1 MPTITDHLA
10 GLTQPTQSARSLG
23 YRMPGEFEPV
33 AAVWLTYPHNRD
45 TWPDCFDKACAQ
57 YDEFIKQASRFT
69 KVNIIGRDFNWK
81 TNDSWVRDYGPIF
94 VVRNEGTEA
103 RRHEGT
109 EGQRHEGTEAR
120 RHEGTEG
127 KASENESEISNL
139 KSQISNPQSQ
149 ISNLKS
155 QIPSTRNSELET
167 RNLSPL
173 ACHDFTFNGWGGKYD
188 TDHYQPRIDD
198 IIPRFIAK
206 HLNIPIWRHDL
217 ILEGGSIDVNGRGS
231 VLTTEQCLLN
241 VNRNSKLTRARIEES
256 LHEALGT
263 RHIIWL
269 PGGIE
274 GDDTDGH
281 IDDVARFIDPA
292 TIAMI
297 RAPRGHPDHEMLERN
312 WAALSTAK
320 DQDGDAI
327 NLVALPVPEPRF
339 YDYPPIGNDEGGHY
353 QLPMS
358 HANFLILNEGV
369 LVPTF
374 GQKSDDEAIAALE
387 KAMPRHTIVGVRCDH
402 LVVGFGAMHCLSMQ
416 QPRI

>member
-1 MPTITDHLA
+1 MPQLNDHLT
-10 GLTQPTQSARSLG
+10 GLTQPTQSARALG

-33 AAVWLTYPHNRD
+33 DAVWLTYPHNRD
-45 TWPDCFDKACAQ
+45 TWPNCFDKACAQ
-57 YDEFIKQASRFT
+57 YDQFIKEASRFT
-69 KVNIIGRDFNWK
+69 KVNVIGREFNWK

-94 VVRNEGTEA
+94 VVNNTPGS
-103 RRHEGT
+103 G
-109 EGQRHEGTEAR
+109 
-120 RHEGTEG
+120 
-127 KASENESEISNL
+127 L
-139 KSQISNPQSQ
+139 
-149 ISNLKS
+149 
-155 QIPSTRNSELET
+155 
-167 RNLSPL
+167 L

-188 TDHYQPRIDD
+188 TDNYQPQIDD
-198 IIPRFIAK
+198 VIPRFAAK
-206 HLNIPIWRHDL
+206 HLNIPIWCHDL

-241 VNRNSKLTRARIEES
+241 VNRNSKLTRAQIEQG
-256 LHEALGT
+256 LHDALGT

-281 IDDVARFIDPA
+281 IDDVARFIDA
-292 TIAMI
+292 TTIAMI
-297 RAPRGHPDHEMLERN
+297 RAPKDNPDHEMLERN
-312 WAALSTAK
+312 WAALADAK
-320 DQDGDAI
+320 DQDGNAI

-374 GQKSDDEAIAALE
+374 GQKSDDDAIAALQ
-387 KAMPRHTIVGVRCDH
+387 KAMPAHTIVGVRCEH

-416 QPRI
+416 QPRV

>member
-1 MPTITDHLA
+1 MPHLTDHLA

-23 YRMPGEFEPV
+23 YRVPGEFEPV
-33 AAVWLTYPHNRD
+33 SAVWLTYPHNLD
-45 TWPDCFDKACAQ
+45 TWPNCYDKACAQ
-57 YDEFIKQASRFT
+57 YDQFIRQASRFT
-69 KVNIIGRDFNWK
+69 KVNVIGRDFKWK

-94 VVRNEGTEA
+94 VVKSEGT
-103 RRHEGT
+103 RG
-109 EGQRHEGTEAR
+109 GD
-120 RHEGTEG
+120 
-127 KASENESEISNL
+127 AST
-139 KSQISNPQSQ
+139 
-149 ISNLKS
+149 
-155 QIPSTRNSELET
+155 TRNSELET
-167 RNLSPL
+167 RNSPL

-188 TDHYQPRIDD
+188 TDDYQPQIDD
-198 IIPRFIAK
+198 VIPRLVAK
-206 HLNIPIWRHDL
+206 HLNIPIWCHDL

-241 VNRNSKLTRARIEES
+241 VNRNSKLTRTQIEQG
-256 LHEALGT
+256 LHDALGT
-263 RHIIWL
+263 RHILWL

-281 IDDVARFIDPA
+281 IDDVARFIDA
-292 TIAMI
+292 TTIAMI
-297 RAPRGHPDHEMLERN
+297 RAPKGHPDHEMLERN
-312 WAALSTAK
+312 WAALSKAK
-320 DQDGDAI
+320 DQDGNAI
-327 NLVALPVPEPRF
+327 NLVALPMPEPRF

-374 GQKSDDEAIAALE
+374 GQKSDDLALAALQ
-387 KAMPRHTIVGVRCDH
+387 KAMPRHTIVGVPCDW

>member
-1 MPTITDHLA
+1 MMPTFPDHLD
-10 GLTQPTQSARSLG
+10 GLNQPPQSARSLG
-23 YRMPGEFEPV
+23 YRVPGEFEPV
-33 AAVWLTYPHNRD
+33 DAVWLTYLHNRD
-45 TWPDCFDKACAQ
+45 TWPNCFDKACAQ
-57 YDEFIKQASRFT
+57 YDQFIQQASRFT
-69 KVNIIGRDFNWK
+69 NVNVIGRDFNWK

-94 VVRNEGTEA
+94 VVKD
-103 RRHEGT
+103 EGT
-109 EGQRHEGTEAR
+109 EGGSATA
-120 RHEGTEG
+120 T
-127 KASENESEISNL
+127 
-139 KSQISNPQSQ
+139 SQSDPTPH
-149 ISNLKS
+149 L
-155 QIPSTRNSELET
+155 
-167 RNLSPL
+167 L
-173 ACHDFTFNGWGGKYD
+173 ACHDFTFNGCGGKYD
-188 TDHYQPRIDD
+188 TDDYQPQIDD
-198 IIPRFIAK
+198 VIPRLIAR
-206 HLNIPIWRHDL
+206 HLNIPIWCHDL

-241 VNRNSKLTRARIEES
+241 VNRNSKLSRAQIEQS

-281 IDDVARFIDPA
+281 IDDVARFINPT

-297 RAPRGHPDHEMLERN
+297 RAPRDNPDHEMLERN

-320 DQDGDAI
+320 DQDGNAI

-339 YDYPPIGNDEGGHY
+339 YDYPPIGNDEGGRY

-369 LVPTF
+369 LVHTF
-374 GQKSDDEAIAALE
+374 GQRSDEQAIAALQQ
-387 KAMPRHTIVGVRCDH
+387 AMPQHTIVGVRCEH

-416 QPRI
+416 QPRV

>member
-1 MPTITDHLA
+1 MPHLTDHLN
-10 GLTQPTQSARSLG
+10 GLTQPAQSARSLG

-33 AAVWLTYPHNRD
+33 AAVWLTYPHNLD
-45 TWPDCFDKACAQ
+45 TWPNCYDKACAQ
-57 YDEFIKQASRFT
+57 YDQFIKQASRFT
-69 KVNIIGRDFNWK
+69 KVNVIGRDFNWK

-94 VVRNEGTEA
+94 VVKSEGTKA

-109 EGQRHEGTEAR
+109 KGEEAS
-120 RHEGTEG
+120 T
-127 KASENESEISNL
+127 
-139 KSQISNPQSQ
+139 
-149 ISNLKS
+149 
-155 QIPSTRNSELET
+155 TRNSELET
-167 RNLSPL
+167 RNFPPL

-188 TDHYQPRIDD
+188 TADYQPQIDD
-198 IIPRFIAK
+198 VIPRLVAK
-206 HLNIPIWRHDL
+206 HLNIPIWCHDL
-217 ILEGGSIDVNGRGS
+217 ILEGGSIDVNGTGS

-241 VNRNSKLTRARIEES
+241 VNRNSKLTRAQIEQG
-256 LHEALGT
+256 LHDALGT

-281 IDDVARFIDPA
+281 IDDVARFINPT

-297 RAPRGHPDHEMLERN
+297 RAPKGHPDHEMLERN
-312 WAALSTAK
+312 WAALSQAK
-320 DQDGDAI
+320 DQDGHAI

-339 YDYPPIGNDEGGHY
+339 YDYPPIGNDEGGRY

-374 GQKSDDEAIAALE
+374 GQKSDDLALAALQ
-387 KAMPRHTIVGVRCDH
+387 KAMPRHTIVGVPCDW
-402 LVVGFGAMHCLSMQ
+402 LVVGFGTMHCLSMQ
-416 QPRI
+416 QPRV